1 MMHIPGSRT
10 ARHFVRRFITWPLI
24 DAWYSFRSA
33 QSGVGK
39 SDQIASAGHVVIDGS
54 QALSQPVWVH
64 LIKECSEQ
72 SSPFFSD
79 NLVSNESSYLQAAE
93 TLESAPKGLAYIGAG
108 PEQNFSYIAMVEPSF
123 AFIVDC
129 RRDNLTLH
137 LLYKALFEEA
147 NTRAEWLSLL
157 FGRVYN
163 PKIETEAGT
172 SVEPLFD
179 RIFLQKSDD
188 STFAESHMRLQRR
201 LNGLSGMR
209 SFLLDFRALKRF
221 HWRFF
226 RQGLETTF
234 ELHTPNRQS
243 YPTLRSL
250 LLARTS
256 DGREGSFLAT
266 AKAYESVR
274 RLHLENR
281 VIPVV
286 GDFTGHKAFTKIS
299 EFLRQRGLSVGVVY
313 ASNVEQM
320 VWEQRRWR
328 HWVRNL
334 STLPVAPEALVVRT
348 YIDQGRAH
356 PQQMVGHRTTTLVR
370 PVLELLEQQR
380 RRPYQSHWDLVARKP
395 LFGPG

>member
-1 MMHIPGSRT
+1 MHIPLSRT
-10 ARHFVRRFITWPLI
+10 ARHFVRRFVTWPLT

-33 QSGVGK
+33 TSAVGNSGQTTGVPRRVFEG
-39 SDQIASAGHVVIDGS
+39 AH
-54 QALSQPVWVH
+54 ALSLAEWVI
-64 LIKECSEQ
+64 LVKECSEQ
-72 SSPFFSD
+72 NSPFFSD
-79 NLVSNESSYLQAAE
+79 NLVSNESSYLQVAE
-93 TLESAPKGLAYIGAG
+93 TLESAPKGLAYIGVG

-129 RRDNLTLH
+129 RRDNVTLH

-147 NTRAEWLSLL
+147 SSRTEWVSLL
-157 FGRVYN
+157 FGREYN
-163 PKIETEAGT
+163 PKIETEAAT
-172 SVEPLFD
+172 SVEALFD
-179 RIFLQKSDD
+179 RIFCQRSDK
-188 STFAESHMRLQRR
+188 STFAESHTRLRRR
-201 LNGLSGMR
+201 LNVLSGLR
-209 SFLLDFRALKRF
+209 SLSLDFRALERF
-221 HWRFF
+221 HRRFF
-226 RQGLETTF
+226 QQGLEITF
-234 ELHTPNRQS
+234 ELHTPNQQR

-250 LLARTS
+250 FLARTS
-256 DGREGSFLAT
+256 DGRERSFLAT
-266 AKAYESVR
+266 AEAYESVR

-286 GDFTGHKAFTKIS
+286 GDFTGYKTFTKIS
-299 EFLRQRGLSVGVVY
+299 EFLRQRGLSAGVVY

-334 STLPVAPEALVVRT
+334 NALPLAPEALVVRT

-356 PQQMVGHRTTTLVR
+356 PQQMTGHRTTTLVR